1 MNYETGLMYFNNMV
15 NGVAKDEEVSMLNE
29 YTDLLIGKMSEDVIS
44 LDEQEFLDNYINYLR
59 DIVSYMDLVD
69 KYDKVIYI
77 KNDLRL
83 QEEQIAK
90 EKGEV
95 KVLKLNY
102 PNNGIVLTSVIL
114 EVVITLGIVIG
125 ILVLALKQ
133 ILIYSIFRKRD

>member
-1 MNYETGLMYFNNMV
+1 MNYESGLMFFNNMV
-15 NGVAKDEEVSMLNE
+15 NGVAKEEEISMLNE
-29 YTDLLIGKMSEDVIS
+29 YTDLLISKMSDDTIS

-83 QEEQIAK
+83 QEVEIAK

-114 EVVITLGIVIG
+114 EVVVTLGIIIG
-125 ILVLALKQ
+125 ILVLALN
-133 ILIYSIFRKRD
+133 